1 MNIFFNLQFKSS
13 TDEMRDVCVICFT
26 PLLFFANALQRK
38 RQSVHYKMGHNVFL
52 DDKVKNPW
60 AALIS

>member
-13 TDEMRDVCVICFT
+13 TDEGMSASFVLHHSF
-26 PLLFFANALQRK
+26 FFANALQRK

-60 AALIS
+60 SALIS